1 MISCR
6 ELLPSDLEVV
16 FDVRVKTWHNPNG
29 AEAVLRLGITREA
42 VREMM
47 RHSHRGWVAEEEHR
61 IVGFT
66 MSNRQ
71 TVEMWVIAVRLE
83 FENLGIGKRLTD
95 LVEAWL
101 WSAGWPDL

>member
-1 MISCR
+1 
-6 ELLPSDLEVV
+6 
-16 FDVRVKTWHNPNG
+16 
-29 AEAVLRLGITREA
+29 
-42 VREMM
+42 
-47 RHSHRGWVAEEEHR
+47 
-61 IVGFT
+61 